1 MSSNYWKNRM
11 AKSQTNL
18 SNRSIKEIEKKLRG
32 YYGTAMKRTINDF
45 ERVYEKIM
53 AKTADGK
60 TPTVADLYKLDSYW
74 EMQAQLR
81 KELKKLGDR
90 QIATLSSIFEINFF
104 DVYYSIK
111 LDGLEAFNT
120 IDKEAAKQLINSIW
134 CDDGLSWSQRVWN
147 NTNLLMDTLNEEL
160 VACVVTGKKTT
171 QLKNILQERFS
182 VSYSRADALART
194 EIAHIQTQAADQ
206 RYKDYGVGEVEI
218 WADKDERRCD
228 VCGKL
233 HKTRYKVGTRL
244 PIPAHPNCRCCVIP
258 VVD

>member
-18 SNRSIKEIEKKLRG
+18 SNRSIAEIEKQFKK

-45 ERVYEKIM
+45 ERTYEKIM
-53 AKTADGK
+53 AKTAEGK
-60 TPTVADLYKLDSYW
+60 TVSVADLYKLDSYW

-81 KELKKLGDR
+81 KELKRLGDR
-90 QIATLSSIFEINFF
+90 QIAVLSSIFEINFF

>member
-1 MSSNYWKNRM
+1 MASNYWKNRM
-11 AKSQTNL
+11 AKSQTLL
-18 SNRSIKEIEKKLRG
+18 SNRSIAEIEKRLKK
-32 YYGTAMKRTINDF
+32 YYGTAMKSSIAEF
-45 ERVYEKIM
+45 EKTYSKIM
-53 AKTADGK
+53 AQTADGK
-60 TPTVADLYKLDSYW
+60 TPTAADLYKLDTYW

-90 QIATLSSIFEINFF
+90 QVAALSSIFEINFF

-134 CDDGLSWSQRVWN
+134 CADGKSWSTRVWD
-147 NTNLLMDTLNEEL
+147 NTSLLLDTLNEEL
-160 VACVVTGKKTT
+160 VNCVVTGKKTT

-206 RYKDYGVGEVEI
+206 RFKDYGIQEVEV

>member
-1 MSSNYWKNRM
+1 MASNYWKNRM
-11 AKSQTNL
+11 AQSQTNL
-18 SNRSIKEIEKKLRG
+18 SNRSIHEIEKKLKK
-32 YYGTAMKRTINDF
+32 YYGTAMKTTIAEF
-45 ERVYEKIM
+45 EKTYSKII
-53 AKTADGK
+53 AQTADGK

-74 EMQAQLR
+74 EMQGQLR
-81 KELKKLGDR
+81 RELKKLGDR
-90 QIATLSSIFEINFF
+90 QVAALSSIFEINFF

-120 IDKEAAKQLINSIW
+120 IDKEAASQLINSIW
-134 CDDGLSWSQRVWN
+134 CADGKSWSQRIWD
-147 NTNLLMDTLNEEL
+147 NTDLLFDTLNEEL
-160 VACVVTGKKTT
+160 AACVITGKKTT

-206 RYKDYGVGEVEI
+206 RYKDYGIQEVEI
-218 WADKDERRCD
+218 WADKDERRCEH
-228 VCGKL
+228 CGKL
-233 HKTRYKVGTRL
+233 HQTRYKVGAAL